1 MTIPAIV
8 ESYENLLHNGVYL
21 IQIFSYTISFIIISI
36 SIITSTYIYFHK
48 FNSQRDAYN
57 ETKLNLG
64 RSIALALSFIVGV
77 EILKYFNYKNIKIN
91 FILIFIKYYKILN
104 FQNCVQWCKCYIFCA
119 ISRNHFDSFESCSSL
134 TILQPSPTNFSLTS
148 SNISI
153 WSAITNSPLYLRIL

>member
-1 MTIPAIV
+1 MTKSYINSRTINHVVIYSSTVLYSFNQQLTNPAIV

-64 RSIALALSFIVGV
+64 RSIALALSFILGV
-77 EILKYFNYKNIKIN
+77 EILKLFYIKTYQQILLVSILVAIKLLVNYFLSKEINNIDN
-91 FILIFIKYYKILN
+91 
-104 FQNCVQWCKCYIFCA
+104 Q
-119 ISRNHFDSFESCSSL
+119 
-134 TILQPSPTNFSLTS
+134 TNE
-148 SNISI
+148 
-153 WSAITNSPLYLRIL
+153 

>member
-1 MTIPAIV
+1 MTKSYINSRTINHVVIYSSTVLYSFNQQLTNPAIV

-64 RSIALALSFIVGV
+64 RSIALALSFILGV
-77 EILKYFNYKNIKIN
+77 EILKLFYIKTYQQLVVVATLVAIKLLVSYFLSKEIN
-91 FILIFIKYYKILN
+91 N
-104 FQNCVQWCKCYIFCA
+104 D
-119 ISRNHFDSFESCSSL
+119 H
-134 TILQPSPTNFSLTS
+134 S
-148 SNISI
+148 SNC
-153 WSAITNSPLYLRIL
+153 

>member
-8 ESYENLLHNGVYL
+8 ESYENLLHKGVYL

-64 RSIALALSFIVGV
+64 RSIALALSFILGV
-77 EILKYFNYKNIKIN
+77 EILKLFYIKTYQQLVVVATLVAIKLLVSYFLSKEINNIDN
-91 FILIFIKYYKILN
+91 
-104 FQNCVQWCKCYIFCA
+104 Q
-119 ISRNHFDSFESCSSL
+119 
-134 TILQPSPTNFSLTS
+134 TNK
-148 SNISI
+148 
-153 WSAITNSPLYLRIL
+153 